1 MTTRLQWHN
10 LCMESDGQLPLYDL
24 VAARLKEAH
33 TTVRR
38 LQVPQDV
45 RAALV
50 RRLLVVT
57 AASKHDPAR
66 AARRLERLME
76 DIRGSEVPAEQEDRP
91 AEGSA

>member
-57 AASKHDPAR
+57 AASKHDPVR